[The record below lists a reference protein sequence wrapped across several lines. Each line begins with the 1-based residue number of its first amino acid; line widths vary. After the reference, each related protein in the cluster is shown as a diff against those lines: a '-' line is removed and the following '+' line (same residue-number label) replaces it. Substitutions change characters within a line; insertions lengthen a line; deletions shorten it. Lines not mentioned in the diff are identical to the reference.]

1 MSMSKYPC
9 FKHLLSSKLVSI
21 TVMPSVDLSCDKI
34 QNNFIRAVIH
44 HLHKI
49 VCIHNHPLF
58 VFLVS
63 IYLVGVK
70 LPRTIIYWFLFLDKH
85 L

>member
-1 MSMSKYPC
+1 MSKYPC

-21 TVMPSVDLSCDKI
+21 TVMQLTYRAIKFKTILSGLLSI
-34 QNNFIRAVIH
+34 

>member
-21 TVMPSVDLSCDKI
+21 TVTPSVDLSCDKI
-34 QNNFIRAVIH
+34 QNNYIRAVIH